1 MIFKTSIYTCTEWPL
16 IQATASMVAHKAM
29 DHMLVSR
36 VDRVMDKEMAV
47 ALMGGRATV
56 IMVSRL

>member
-1 MIFKTSIYTCTEWPL
+1 
-16 IQATASMVAHKAM
+16 MVAHKAM